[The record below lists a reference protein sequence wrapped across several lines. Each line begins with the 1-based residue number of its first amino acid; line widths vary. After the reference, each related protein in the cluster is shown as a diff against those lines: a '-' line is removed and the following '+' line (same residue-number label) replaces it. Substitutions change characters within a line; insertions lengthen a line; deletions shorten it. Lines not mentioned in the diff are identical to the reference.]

1 MFPEKYGLKTPTID
15 DLMTAIHGS
24 AMRLNRSNQS
34 LSSSAFATESD
45 SWKNVFFSNITY
57 MVTNWSDDKWNV
69 ADFLLKHFLQRKQFL
84 SYILVFNLT
93 VFFKCLW
100 FELYSFPTK
109 CLNTSDMNISFTTL
123 NIWILTLLVFDSSI
137 VGSWWLWRYST
148 GAKLWEII
156 GTIKVRRLW

>member
-1 MFPEKYGLKTPTID
+1 MVRQCALIDPINPCPLRLLPQNLILERMF
-15 DLMTAIHGS
+15 
-24 AMRLNRSNQS
+24 
-34 LSSSAFATESD
+34 
-45 SWKNVFFSNITY
+45 FFSNKTY

-156 GTIKVRRLW
+156 GTIKVRQWW

>member
-1 MFPEKYGLKTPTID
+1 MFPEKFGLKPPTID
-15 DLMTAIHGS
+15 DLMTAIHAS
-24 AMRLNRSNQS
+24 AMRLNRSNPS

-45 SWKNVFFSNITY
+45 SWKNVFSNITC

-69 ADFLLKHFLQRKQFL
+69 ADFLLEHFLQRKQFFIFL
-84 SYILVFNLT
+84 YLIWPFSSS
-93 VFFKCLW
+93 LW
-100 FELYSFPTK
+100 FELYSLPTK
-109 CLNTSDMNISFTTL
+109 CLNISDMNISFTTL